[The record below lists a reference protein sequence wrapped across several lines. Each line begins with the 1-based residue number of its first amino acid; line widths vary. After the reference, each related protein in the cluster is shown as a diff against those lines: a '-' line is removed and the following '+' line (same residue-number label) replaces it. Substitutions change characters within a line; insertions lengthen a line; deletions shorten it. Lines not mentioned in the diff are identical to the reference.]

1 MRQQP
6 NELNNHYLGMF
17 NSNVHT
23 VGMAKGSHVL
33 CPHELVECETGMDPT
48 DEQIAKQE
56 GHFQVHSFLA

>member
-1 MRQQP
+1 
-6 NELNNHYLGMF
+6 MF